1 MVSRT
6 WTAGFI
12 VTAAMALPMAMW
24 APDATAQ
31 SAAAKQKAQATP
43 ADDSVFMALRDASR
57 NSDAPRAIALAAR
70 LADYPI
76 PSYVD
81 YFQLRPRLAHAP
93 VSEIRGYLKRY
104 QGDAIADRLRN
115 DWLLEL
121 GKVRDWALF
130 DEEYPQF
137 VLDDDTQL
145 KCYALMS
152 KAAKGI
158 NVAAEARALL
168 TTPRLY
174 GDACLSLI
182 SMLVQTEQ
190 FTQDDLWAQARLAAE
205 TGAPKLFGHVT
216 SLAGVPADVADR
228 VFEKPG
234 MVVEKGPGVD
244 RLSHELFVVA
254 LGRHARNNPEQS
266 AEALSKATSQLSKQL
281 QAEGWAQIA
290 MPASLKLMPVSLD
303 YWKRAEGAVLSQDG
317 HQWRTR
323 IALREG
329 DWNMVKSSIDAMP
342 LVLRN
347 ESAWVYW
354 RGRALA
360 VQGQREEAEKHFR
373 RISHH
378 MDFYGKLALEELGQE
393 ITLPPQAAQVT
404 SSEIKPMAN
413 NEGFKR
419 ALKFFEMGLR
429 FEGTREWNWEL
440 RSMNERQLLAAAE
453 FAREKLVLDRMINTS
468 DRTRQEFDFTQ
479 RFPTPFNDI
488 VGSAVAPLGIEKAW
502 VYGLMRQESRFVM
515 DARSH
520 VGASGLMQLMPAT
533 ARYVA
538 RKVGINDF
546 KPNQVNN
553 LDINIKL
560 GTHYLSMVLNNL
572 DGSLPMA
579 TAAYNAGPRRPH
591 QWRSTLTRPVEGAIF
606 AETIPFS
613 ETRGYVKSVLS
624 NAVYY
629 AALSEN
635 KGQSLKAR
643 LGVIQPKDPAIQPD
657 LP

>member
-1 MVSRT
+1 MVLAT
-6 WTAGFI
+6 WTARLVMTAFI
-12 VTAAMALPMAMW
+12 AFPLAAWTPHAMASAK
-24 APDATAQ
+24 Q
-31 SAAAKQKAQATP
+31 SAQDTT
-43 ADDSVFMALRDASR
+43 ADDSIFIALRSAAF
-57 NSDAPRAIALAAR
+57 NNDAPRAIELAAR

-81 YFQLRPRLAHAP
+81 YYQLRPRLSHAS
-93 VSEIRGYLKRY
+93 VAEIRRFLKRY
-104 QGDAIADRLRN
+104 DGSAIADRLRN

-121 GKVRDWALF
+121 GKARDWALF

-158 NVAAEARALL
+158 NVAAEARTLL
-168 TTPRLY
+168 TTPRWY
-174 GDACLSLI
+174 GSACPDLI
-182 SMLVQTEQ
+182 SMLVQIGQ
-190 FTQDDLWAQARLAAE
+190 FTEDDLWAQIRLAAE
-205 TGAPKLFGHVT
+205 TSASALFAHAT
-216 SLAGVPADVADR
+216 ALAGVSADVADQAY
-228 VFEKPG
+228 EKP
-234 MVVEKGPGVD
+234 VVVVKRGPGGD
-244 RLSHELFVVA
+244 RMSRELFVVA
-254 LGRHARNNPEQS
+254 LGRMARDDPEQ
-266 AEALSKATSQLSKQL
+266 AAAALNEAAPQLSSQL
-281 QAEGWAQIA
+281 QAIGWAQIA
-290 MPASLKLMPVSLD
+290 LPASLKLMPVALD
-303 YWKRAEGAVLSQDG
+303 YWKRAEGAPLSLDG
-317 HQWRTR
+317 YQWRTR
-323 IALREG
+323 TALREG
-329 DWNMVKSSIDAMP
+329 DWSMVKSTIDAMP
-342 LVLRN
+342 LTLRN
-347 ESAWVYW
+347 DAAWVYW
-354 RGRALA
+354 RGRALKA
-360 VQGQREEAEKHFR
+360 QRKTEEADKHFR
-373 RISHH
+373 RISQQ
-378 MDFYGKLALEELGQE
+378 MNFYGQLALEELGQS
-393 ITLPPQAAQVT
+393 ITLPPQAAPVKNT
-404 SSEIKPMAN
+404 EIKPMASN
-413 NEGFKR
+413 DGFRR

-453 FAREKLVLDRMINTS
+453 YARQQQVLDRMINTS
-468 DRTRQEFDFTQ
+468 DRTRQELDFTQ
-479 RFPTPFNDI
+479 RFPMPFKEVVQD
-488 VGSAVAPLGIEKAW
+488 AVMPLGLDKAW
-502 VYGLMRQESRFVM
+502 VYGLMRQESRFIM

-538 RKVGINDF
+538 RKVGIRNF

-560 GTHYLSMVLNNL
+560 GTHYLSMVLDDL
-572 DGSLPMA
+572 DGSLPLA

-629 AALSEN
+629 AVLYE
-635 KGQSLKAR
+635 KKEQSLKAR
-643 LGVIQPKDPAIQPD
+643 LGVIQPKEPIIKAD

>member
-6 WTAGFI
+6 WTAGLI
-12 VTAAMALPMAMW
+12 VTAAMALPAVVW
-24 APDATAQ
+24 LPE
-31 SAAAKQKAQATP
+31 AAASAKQKAQATTT
-43 ADDSVFMALRDASR
+43 DDSVFMALRDASR
-57 NSDAPRAIALAAR
+57 NNDAPRAIALAAR

-93 VSEIRGYLKRY
+93 VSEIRAYLKRY
-104 QGDAIADRLRN
+104 QGHAIADRLRN

-121 GKVRDWALF
+121 GMVRDWTLF

-190 FTQDDLWAQARLAAE
+190 FTHDDLWSQARLAAE
-205 TGAPKLFGHVT
+205 LGAPKLFGYVT
-216 SLAGVPADVADR
+216 SLAGVPADVADQA
-228 VFEKPG
+228 FEKPAN
-234 MVVEKGPGVD
+234 VVAKGPGVD
-244 RLSHELFVVA
+244 QLSHELFVIA
-254 LGRHARNNPEQS
+254 LGRLARTSPEQA
-266 AEALSKATSQLSKQL
+266 AEALSKSSSQLSAQL
-281 QAEGWAQIA
+281 QKAGWAQIA
-290 MPASLKLMPVSLD
+290 MPTSLKLMPVALD
-303 YWKRAEGAVLSQDG
+303 YWKRAEGAGLSLDG

-323 IALREG
+323 TALRAG
-329 DWNMVKSSIDAMP
+329 DWRMVKSSIDSMP

-347 ESAWVYW
+347 DATWVYW
-354 RGRALA
+354 RGRALQA
-360 VQGQREEAEKHFR
+360 QGQREEAEKHYR
-373 RISHH
+373 RISQE
-378 MDFYGKLALEELGQE
+378 MDFYGQLALEELGQE
-393 ITLPPQAAQVT
+393 ITLPTQAAPVT
-404 SSEIKPMAN
+404 GSELKPMAN

-453 FAREKLVLDRMINTS
+453 FARAKEVLDRMINTS
-468 DRTRQEFDFTQ
+468 DRTRQEFNFAQ
-479 RFPTPFNDI
+479 RFPTPFNS
-488 VGSAVAPLGIEKAW
+488 VVQSAVEPLGIEKAW
-502 VYGLMRQESRFVM
+502 VYGLMRQESRFIM

-538 RKVGINDF
+538 RKIGVNDF

-553 LDINIKL
+553 LDLNIRL
-560 GTHYLSMVLNNL
+560 GTHYLSMVLNDL

-591 QWRSTLTRPVEGAIF
+591 QWRATLTGPVEGAIF

-643 LGVIQPKDPAIQPD
+643 LGTIQPKEENVQGD

>member
-6 WTAGFI
+6 WTARLI
-12 VTAAMALPMAMW
+12 MTAAIALPVASW
-24 APDATAQ
+24 TPHVLASTKQ
-31 SAAAKQKAQATP
+31 SAQATA
-43 ADDSVFMALRDASR
+43 ADDSVFMALRSASFG
-57 NSDAPRAIALAAR
+57 NDAPRALALATR

-81 YFQLRPRLAHAP
+81 YFQLRPRLSHAQ
-93 VSEIRGYLKRY
+93 VAEIRGYLKRY
-104 QGDAIADRLRN
+104 EGSAIADRLRN

-121 GKVRDWALF
+121 GKARDWVLF

-168 TTPRLY
+168 TTPRWY
-174 GDACLSLI
+174 GDACLDLI

-190 FTQDDLWAQARLAAE
+190 FTEDDLWAQIRLAAE
-205 TGAPKLFGHVT
+205 TGAPKLFAHT
-216 SLAGVPADVADR
+216 TALAGVPADVADQ
-228 VFEKPG
+228 VYEKPAV
-234 MVVEKGPGVD
+234 MLEKGAGSD
-244 RLSHELFVVA
+244 RTSRELFVVA
-254 LGRHARNNPEQS
+254 LGRMARKDAAYAAAALEQ
-266 AEALSKATSQLSKQL
+266 AAPQLSPQL
-281 QAEGWAQIA
+281 QRAAWAQVA
-290 MPASLKLMPVSLD
+290 LQASLELMPVALD
-303 YWKRAEGAVLSQDG
+303 YWKRAEGAPLSLDG

-323 IALREG
+323 TALREG
-329 DWNMVKSSIDAMP
+329 DWNMVKSTIDAMP
-342 LVLRN
+342 LELRN
-347 ESAWVYW
+347 DDTWVYW
-354 RGRALA
+354 RGRALKE
-360 VQGQREEAEKHFR
+360 QGQKEEAEKHFR
-373 RISHH
+373 RIAQQ
-378 MDFYGKLALEELGQE
+378 MNFYGQLALEELGQS
-393 ITLPPQAAQVT
+393 ITLPPQAKPVKAD
-404 SSEIKPMAN
+404 EIKPMAS

-419 ALKFFEMGLR
+419 ALRFFEMGLR

-453 FAREKLVLDRMINTS
+453 YARQQKVLDRMINTS

-479 RFPTPFNDI
+479 RFPTPFND
-488 VGSAVAPLGIEKAW
+488 VVQNAVKPLGIEKAW
-502 VYGLMRQESRFVM
+502 VYGLMRQESRFIM

-520 VGASGLMQLMPAT
+520 VGASGLMQLMPGT

-538 RKVGINDF
+538 RKVGIRNF
-546 KPNQVNN
+546 KPHHVNN

-560 GTHYLSMVLNNL
+560 GTHYLSMVLKDL
-572 DGSLPMA
+572 DGSLPLA

-606 AETIPFS
+606 AETIPFT

-629 AALSEN
+629 AALSEK

-643 LGVIQPKDPAIQPD
+643 LGVVQPKEAVIQAE

>member
-6 WTAGFI
+6 WTAGLI
-12 VTAAMALPMAMW
+12 MTAAMVLPAINALPEA
-24 APDATAQ
+24 
-31 SAAAKQKAQATP
+31 SASTKQKAQATLS
-43 ADDSVFMALRDASR
+43 DDSVFMALRDASR
-57 NSDAPRAIALAAR
+57 NNDAPRALELATR
-70 LADYPI
+70 LVDYPI

-93 VSEIRGYLKRY
+93 VSEIRAYLKRY
-104 QGDAIADRLRN
+104 QGHAIADRLRN

-137 VLDDDTQL
+137 VLDDDMQL

-152 KAAKGI
+152 KVAKGI

-174 GDACLSLI
+174 GDACPALI
-182 SMLVQTEQ
+182 AMLVQAEQ
-190 FTQDDLWAQARLAAE
+190 FTHDDLWSQVRLAAE
-205 TGAPKLFGHVT
+205 TGAPNLFAHAT
-216 SLAGVPADVADR
+216 ALAGVPADLADQA
-228 VFEKPG
+228 FQKPES
-234 MVVEKGPGVD
+234 VVEKGPGID
-244 RLSHELFVVA
+244 ALSRELFVVA
-254 LGRHARNNPEQS
+254 LGRMARNSPELA
-266 AEALSKATSQLSKQL
+266 AEALINAGAQLPKAL
-281 QAEGWAQIA
+281 QAAAWAQIA
-290 MPASLKLMPVSLD
+290 LPTSLKLVPVALD
-303 YWKRAEGAVLSQDG
+303 YWKRAEGANLSQDG

-323 IALREG
+323 MALREG
-329 DWNMVKSSIDAMP
+329 DWAMVKASIDVMP
-342 LVLRN
+342 LELRN
-347 ESAWVYW
+347 DATWVYW
-354 RGRALA
+354 RGRALKA
-360 VQGQREEAEKHFR
+360 QGQNEEAKKHFQ
-373 RISHH
+373 RIAHRP
-378 MDFYGKLALEELGQE
+378 DFYGQLALEELGQK
-393 ITLPPQAAQVT
+393 IKLPAQAALVT
-404 SSEIKPMAN
+404 AAEVKPMAG
-413 NEGFKR
+413 NEGFQR

-429 FEGTREWNWEL
+429 FEGVREWNWEL
-440 RSMNERQLLAAAE
+440 RSMNERELLAAAE
-453 FAREKLVLDRMINTS
+453 FAREKGVLDRMINTS
-468 DRTRQEFDFTQ
+468 DRTRQELNFTQ
-479 RFPTPFNDI
+479 RFPTPFKK
-488 VGSAVAPLGIEKAW
+488 VVQSAAETAGIEEAW

-538 RKVGINDF
+538 RKIGVRNF
-546 KPNQVNN
+546 KPNQVNK

-560 GTHYLSMVLNNL
+560 GTHYLSMVLSDL
-572 DGSLPMA
+572 DGSLPLA

-591 QWRSTLTRPVEGAIF
+591 QWRATLTRPVEGAIF
-606 AETIPFS
+606 AETIPFT

-629 AALSEN
+629 AALNEN

-643 LGVIQPKDPAIQPD
+643 LGVIQPKAPVLSTE